1 MVILVMGVAGSGK
14 TTIGQMLSAQL
25 NWPFVDGDNLHSV
38 SNIAKM
44 AAGIPLTDDDRA
56 PWLQSIHDVME
67 GWRMQQK
74 NGIIASSALKEKY
87 RRILLTSP
95 EIKLVYLR
103 GSYDLIYSRMQH
115 RPGHYMKPEM
125 LQSQF
130 AALEEPTDAIVVDI
144 AVPADEIVA
153 NIRQTLAI

>member
-1 MVILVMGVAGSGK
+1 MVILVMGVSGSGK

-25 NWPFVDGDNLHSV
+25 NWPFVDGDSLHSAANV
-38 SNIAKM
+38 AKM
-44 AAGIPLTDDDRA
+44 AAGIPLTDEDRA

-67 GWRMQQK
+67 GWLIQQK
-74 NGIIASSALKEKY
+74 NGIVASSALKEKY

-95 EIKLVYLR
+95 EIKIVYLR
-103 GSYDLIYSRMQH
+103 GSYELIYSRMQH

-144 AVPADEIVA
+144 AAPAKEIVA
-153 NIRQTLAI
+153 NIRQKLAI

>member
-1 MVILVMGVAGSGK
+1 L
-14 TTIGQMLSAQL
+14 
-25 NWPFVDGDNLHSV
+25 
-38 SNIAKM
+38 

-67 GWRMQQK
+67 GWLIQQK
-74 NGIIASSALKEKY
+74 NGIVASSALKEKY

-95 EIKLVYLR
+95 EIKIVYLR
-103 GSYDLIYSRMQH
+103 GSYELIYSRMQH

-130 AALEEPTDAIVVDI
+130 AALEEPADAIVIDI
-144 AVPADEIVA
+144 AAPAEEIVA
-153 NIRQTLAI
+153 NIRQKLAI

>member
-1 MVILVMGVAGSGK
+1 MVILVMGVSGSGK

-25 NWPFVDGDNLHSV
+25 NWPFVDGDSLHSAANV
-38 SNIAKM
+38 AKM
-44 AAGIPLTDDDRA
+44 AAGIPLTDEDRA

-67 GWRMQQK
+67 GWRLQQK
-74 NGIIASSALKEKY
+74 NGIVASSALKEKY

-95 EIKLVYLR
+95 EIKIVYLR
-103 GSYDLIYSRMQH
+103 GSYELIYSRMQH

-144 AVPADEIVA
+144 AAPAKEIVA
-153 NIRQTLAI
+153 NIRQKLAI

>member
-1 MVILVMGVAGSGK
+1 
-14 TTIGQMLSAQL
+14 MLSTQL
-25 NWPFVDGDNLHSV
+25 NWPFIDGDSLHSAANV
-38 SNIAKM
+38 AKM

-67 GWRMQQK
+67 GWRMQHK

-87 RRILLTSP
+87 RQILLTSP

-130 AALEEPTDAIVVDI
+130 AALEEPNDAVVVDI
-144 AVPADEIVA
+144 SESAEQIVA
-153 NIRQTLAI
+153 SIRQKLAI

>member
-1 MVILVMGVAGSGK
+1 MEILVMGVSGSGK
-14 TTIGQMLSAQL
+14 TTIGQMLSTQL
-25 NWPFVDGDNLHSV
+25 NWPFVDADSLHSAANV
-38 SNIAKM
+38 AKM

-56 PWLQSIHDVME
+56 AWLQSIHDIME
-67 GWRMQQK
+67 GWRTQQK

-87 RRILLTSP
+87 RQILLTSP

-103 GSYDLIYSRMQH
+103 GSYDLIYSRMEH

-125 LQSQF
+125 LRSQF

-144 AVPADEIVA
+144 TAPAEEIVA
-153 NIRQTLAI
+153 NIRQKLAI

>member
-1 MVILVMGVAGSGK
+1 MVILVMGVSGSGK
-14 TTIGQMLSAQL
+14 TTIGEMLSTQL
-25 NWPFVDGDNLHSV
+25 NWPFVDGDNLHSAANV
-38 SNIAKM
+38 AKM

-67 GWRMQQK
+67 GWRMQHK
-74 NGIIASSALKEKY
+74 SGIIASSALKEKY
-87 RRILLTSP
+87 RQILLTSP
-95 EIKLVYLR
+95 DIKLVYLR
-103 GSYDLIYSRMQH
+103 GSCDLIYSRMKH

-144 AVPADEIVA
+144 AAPAEEIVA
-153 NIRQTLAI
+153 SVRQKLAI

>member
-1 MVILVMGVAGSGK
+1 MGVSGSGK

-25 NWPFVDGDNLHSV
+25 KWPFIDGDSLHSPQ
-38 SNIAKM
+38 NIAKM
-44 AAGIPLTDDDRA
+44 AAGIPLTDDDRS
-56 PWLQSIHDVME
+56 PWLQSIHTLIE
-67 GWRMQQK
+67 GWRVQRQ
-74 NGIIASSALKEKY
+74 NGIVASSALKEKY
-87 RRILLTSP
+87 RQVLLTSP

-130 AALEEPTDAIVVDI
+130 AALEEPKDAIVVDI
-144 AVPADEIVA
+144 ASSEEQIVST
-153 NIRQTLAI
+153 IRQTLAV

>member
-1 MVILVMGVAGSGK
+1 MVILLMGVSGSGK

-25 NWPFVDGDNLHSV
+25 NWPFVDGDSLHSPA
-38 SNIAKM
+38 NIAKM

-56 PWLQSIHDVME
+56 PWLQSIHAVME
-67 GWRMQQK
+67 GWRIQQK

-87 RRILLTSP
+87 RKILLTRP

-103 GSYDLIYSRMQH
+103 GAYDLIYSRMQH
-115 RPGHYMKPEM
+115 RPGHYMKAEM

-130 AALEEPTDAIVVDI
+130 ASLEEPKDAIVIDI
-144 AVPADEIVA
+144 GPAPEVIVST
-153 NIRQTLAI
+153 IRQQLAI

>member
-1 MVILVMGVAGSGK
+1 MVILLMGVSGSGK

-25 NWPFVDGDNLHSV
+25 NWPFVDGDSLHSAANV
-38 SNIAKM
+38 AKM

-67 GWRMQQK
+67 GWRTQQK

-87 RRILLTSP
+87 RHILITSP

-103 GSYDLIYSRMQH
+103 GTYDLIYSRMQH

-130 AALEEPTDAIVVDI
+130 AALEEPNDAITVEISAPVEEII
-144 AVPADEIVA
+144 AT
-153 NIRQTLAI
+153 IRRGLAI

>member
-1 MVILVMGVAGSGK
+1 MVILVMGVSGSGK

-25 NWPFVDGDNLHSV
+25 NWPFVDGDSLHSAANV
-38 SNIAKM
+38 AKM

-67 GWRMQQK
+67 GWLIQQK
-74 NGIIASSALKEKY
+74 NGIVASSALKEKY

-95 EIKLVYLR
+95 EIKIVYLR
-103 GSYDLIYSRMQH
+103 GSYELIYSRMQH

-130 AALEEPTDAIVVDI
+130 AALEEPTDAIVIDI
-144 AVPADEIVA
+144 AAPAEEIVA
-153 NIRQTLAI
+153 NIRQKLAI

>member
-1 MVILVMGVAGSGK
+1 MVILVMGVSGSGK

-25 NWPFVDGDNLHSV
+25 NWPFVDGDSLHSAANV
-38 SNIAKM
+38 AKM

-67 GWRMQQK
+67 GWRTQHK

-87 RRILLTSP
+87 RQILLTSP

-130 AALEEPTDAIVVDI
+130 AALEEPNDAVVVDI
-144 AVPADEIVA
+144 SESAEQIVA
-153 NIRQTLAI
+153 NIRQKLAI

>member
-1 MVILVMGVAGSGK
+1 MVILVMGVSGSGK
-14 TTIGQMLSAQL
+14 TTIGEMLSTQL
-25 NWPFVDGDNLHSV
+25 NWPFVDGDSLHSAANV
-38 SNIAKM
+38 AKM

-67 GWRMQQK
+67 GWRTKQK
-74 NGIIASSALKEKY
+74 DGIVASSALKEKY
-87 RRILLTSP
+87 RQILLTGP

-103 GSYDLIYSRMQH
+103 GSYDLVYSRMQH

-130 AALEEPTDAIVVDI
+130 AALEEPKDAIVVDI
-144 AVPADEIVA
+144 ASPAEENVRT
-153 NIRQTLAI
+153 IRQQLAI

>member
-1 MVILVMGVAGSGK
+1 MVILLMGVAGSGK
-14 TTIGQMLSAQL
+14 TTIGEMLNAQL
-25 NWPFVDGDNLHSV
+25 NWPFVDGDSLHSAV
-38 SNIAKM
+38 NVAKM
-44 AAGIPLTDDDRA
+44 AAGVPLTDDDRA

-67 GWRMQQK
+67 GWRTQHK
-74 NGIIASSALKEKY
+74 DGIVASSALKEKY
-87 RRILLTSP
+87 RQTLLTSP

-130 AALEEPTDAIVVDI
+130 AALEEPLDAITVEI
-144 AVPADEIVA
+144 SAPAEEIVA
-153 NIRQTLAI
+153 IIRRRLAI

>member
-1 MVILVMGVAGSGK
+1 MVILVMGVSGSGK

-25 NWPFVDGDNLHSV
+25 NWPFVDGDSLHSPANV
-38 SNIAKM
+38 AKM
-44 AAGIPLTDDDRA
+44 AAGIPLTDEDRA

-67 GWRMQQK
+67 GWRLQQK
-74 NGIIASSALKEKY
+74 NGIVASSALKEKY

-95 EIKLVYLR
+95 EIKIVYLR
-103 GSYDLIYSRMQH
+103 GSYELIYSRMQH

-130 AALEEPTDAIVVDI
+130 AALEEPADAIVIDI
-144 AVPADEIVA
+144 AAPAEEIVA
-153 NIRQTLAI
+153 NIRQKLAI

>member
-1 MVILVMGVAGSGK
+1 MVILVMGVSGSGK
-14 TTIGQMLSAQL
+14 TTIGQKLSAQL
-25 NWPFVDGDNLHSV
+25 NWPFVDGDSLHSATNV
-38 SNIAKM
+38 AKM
-44 AAGIPLTDDDRA
+44 AAGIPLSDEDRA

-67 GWRMQQK
+67 GWLMQHES
-74 NGIIASSALKEKY
+74 GIIASSALKEKY
-87 RRILLTSP
+87 RQILITSP

-130 AALEEPTDAIVVDI
+130 AALEEPMDAIVVDI
-144 AVPADEIVA
+144 AAPAEEIVA
-153 NIRQTLAI
+153 NIRQKLAI

>member
-1 MVILVMGVAGSGK
+1 MVILLMGVSGSGK

-25 NWPFVDGDNLHSV
+25 NWPFVDGDSLHSPA
-38 SNIAKM
+38 NIAKM

-56 PWLQSIHDVME
+56 PWLQSIHAVME
-67 GWRMQQK
+67 GWRIQQK

-87 RRILLTSP
+87 RKILLTSP

-103 GSYDLIYSRMQH
+103 GAYDLIYSRMQH
-115 RPGHYMKPEM
+115 RPGHYMKAEM

-130 AALEEPTDAIVVDI
+130 ASLEEPKDAIVIDI
-144 AVPADEIVA
+144 GPAPEVIVST
-153 NIRQTLAI
+153 IRQQLAI

>member
-1 MVILVMGVAGSGK
+1 MMILLMGVSGSGK

-25 NWPFVDGDNLHSV
+25 NWPFVDGDSLHSPA
-38 SNIAKM
+38 NIAKM

-56 PWLQSIHDVME
+56 PWLQSIHAVME
-67 GWRMQQK
+67 GWRIQQK

-87 RRILLTSP
+87 RKVLLTSP

-103 GSYDLIYSRMQH
+103 GTYDLIYSRMQH
-115 RPGHYMKPEM
+115 RPGHYMKAEM

-130 AALEEPTDAIVVDI
+130 ASLEEPKDAIVIDI
-144 AVPADEIVA
+144 GSEPEVIVST
-153 NIRQTLAI
+153 IRQQLAI

>member
-1 MVILVMGVAGSGK
+1 MVILVMGVSGSGK

-25 NWPFVDGDNLHSV
+25 NWPFVDGDSLHSAA
-38 SNIAKM
+38 NIAKM

-67 GWRMQQK
+67 GWRTQHK
-74 NGIIASSALKEKY
+74 NGIVASSALKEKY
-87 RRILLTSP
+87 RQILLTSP
-95 EIKLVYLR
+95 DIKLVYLR
-103 GSYDLIYSRMQH
+103 GSYELIYSRMQH

-130 AALEEPTDAIVVDI
+130 AALEEPKDAVVVDI
-144 AVPADEIVA
+144 SESAEQIVA
-153 NIRQTLAI
+153 TIRQKLAI

>member
-1 MVILVMGVAGSGK
+1 MVILVMGVSGSGK
-14 TTIGQMLSAQL
+14 TTIGEMLSTQL
-25 NWPFVDGDNLHSV
+25 NWPFVDGDSLHSAA
-38 SNIAKM
+38 NIAKM

-67 GWRMQQK
+67 GWRTQHK

-87 RRILLTSP
+87 RQRLLTSA

-130 AALEEPTDAIVVDI
+130 AALEEPKDAVVVDI
-144 AVPADEIVA
+144 SESAEQIVA
-153 NIRQTLAI
+153 SIRQKLAI

>member
-1 MVILVMGVAGSGK
+1 MVILVMGVSGSGK

-25 NWPFVDGDNLHSV
+25 NWPFVDGDSLHSAANV
-38 SNIAKM
+38 AKM

-67 GWRMQQK
+67 GWLIQQK
-74 NGIIASSALKEKY
+74 NGIVASSALKEKY

-95 EIKLVYLR
+95 EIKIVYLR
-103 GSYDLIYSRMQH
+103 GSYELIYSRMQH

-144 AVPADEIVA
+144 AAPAKEIVA
-153 NIRQTLAI
+153 NIRQKLAI

>member
-1 MVILVMGVAGSGK
+1 MVILVMGVSGSGK
-14 TTIGQMLSAQL
+14 TTIGQMLSIQL
-25 NWPFVDGDNLHSV
+25 NWPFVDGDSLHSAA
-38 SNIAKM
+38 NIAKM

-67 GWRMQQK
+67 GWRTQHK

-87 RRILLTSP
+87 RQRLLTSP

-130 AALEEPTDAIVVDI
+130 AALEEPKDAVVVDI
-144 AVPADEIVA
+144 SESAEKIVA
-153 NIRQTLAI
+153 SIRQKLAI